1 MTRSENRI
9 TSSLWTER
17 YRPRTLDDLVMEADV
32 KAKFAEIIAQGDA
45 PNMLFFGKQGTGK
58 TTLAKILIS
67 CLDCEHIEMNSS
79 LSRGIDAVRGR
90 VVNFAVMRGNAR
102 WRIILME
109 EADGLTPDAQDS
121 LRNLMETY
129 SGRMRIILTANYINR
144 IIAPIRSRCQVVE
157 FKELPRKECMR
168 QLQNILKQEAVKYD
182 EDTVLQIIDSCY
194 PDMRSMI
201 QTLQLS
207 TVDKALKEIKG
218 DVSESITVMSMLKK
232 KDLDGIRSISYR
244 LDMIGVYRYIF
255 DHIEEIEKDT
265 IKRAEKRLAIAEF
278 MWKDGSIADREINFA
293 AMCLMLMK

>member
-90 VVNFAVMRGNAR
+90 VVNYAVMRGNAR

>member
-1 MTRSENRI
+1 VNKILNTLWVERWRPK
-9 TSSLWTER
+9 SLEDMVMDKGIKEKFEEVI
-17 YRPRTLDDLVMEADV
+17 RT
-32 KAKFAEIIAQGDA
+32 GDPA
-45 PNMLFFGKQGTGK
+45 HMLFYGKPGTGK

-67 CLDCEHIEMNSS
+67 HFDCEALELNSS
-79 LSRGIDAVRGR
+79 LERGVDTV
-90 VVNFAVMRGNAR
+90 AVMRGNAR

>member
-1 MTRSENRI
+1 VNKILNTLWVERWRPK
-9 TSSLWTER
+9 SLEDMVMDKGIKEKFEEVI
-17 YRPRTLDDLVMEADV
+17 RT
-32 KAKFAEIIAQGDA
+32 GDPA
-45 PNMLFFGKQGTGK
+45 HMLFYGKPGTGK

-67 CLDCEHIEMNSS
+67 HFDCEALELNSS
-79 LSRGIDAVRGR
+79 LERGVDTVRKR